1 MRKSDKVAGHGAR
14 SFLFL
19 QFVSMIVVL
28 AADCYVATVMAVII
42 RLRGKQLLVTT
53 PKPRKREKTREN
65 ERKREKTRE
74 KGRITVDYIR
84 YYISIADRILG
95 RWYS

>member
-1 MRKSDKVAGHGAR
+1 
-14 SFLFL
+14 
-19 QFVSMIVVL
+19 MIVVL

-42 RLRGKQLLVTT
+42 RSRGKQLLVTT